1 MFVVVSY
8 DIKND
13 KRRRK
18 VMKLMEGYG
27 ERVQYSVF
35 ECHLQPRNIVKPRS
49 FLRIR
54 RVQRRHPTQQPSS
67 RQRRSGVITNAQI
80 PTAFRAT

>member
-18 VMKLMEGYG
+18 VMKLLEGYG
-27 ERVQYSVF
+27 ERVQYREFEAARLGKSPSV
-35 ECHLQPRNIVKPRS
+35 PRS
-49 FLRIR
+49 VLNQ
-54 RVQRRHPTQQPSS
+54 VQGKRSS
-67 RQRRSGVITNAQI
+67 G
-80 PTAFRAT
+80 